1 MGHCISVYLIKK
13 EDLRD
18 EKLSEVLDGK
28 KQTKIVW
35 TELKEGILA
44 TPFIPDIREFGKDKT
59 ISKISTDYFGGPGYQ
74 EAKLFVNNKKEYDKS
89 SESDYK
95 LNPIND
101 ILKLMGIIKKEGMD
115 EFDTIGLGKYRSN
128 RDFNHQE
135 VEIGEL

>member
-59 ISKISTDYFGGPGYQ
+59 TALISTDYFGGPGYQ
-74 EAKLFVNNKKEYDKS
+74 EAKLFVNNKKVYDKS

>member
-35 TELKEGILA
+35 TELEEGILA

-59 ISKISTDYFGGPGYQ
+59 TALISTDYFGGPGYQ
-74 EAKLFVNNKKEYDKS
+74 EAKLFVNNKKVYDKS

-135 VEIGEL
+135 LEIGEL

>member
-44 TPFIPDIREFGKDKT
+44 TPFIPDIREFGRDKT
-59 ISKISTDYFGGPGYQ
+59 IAKIETDYFGGPGYQ
-74 EAKLFVNNKKEYDKS
+74 EAKLFVNNKKEYNKS
-89 SESDYK
+89 SEFDHLVSH
-95 LNPIND
+95 IND
-101 ILKLMGIIKKEGMD
+101 VLKLMGIIKREGMD
-115 EFDTIGLGKYRSN
+115 EFDTIGLGNYRSN

-135 VEIGEL
+135 AEIGEL